1 MLSLLGDGSDV
12 ASTSGGIFLACGT
25 GLHTTVAA
33 VVAHAI
39 AAVVVVYS
47 CVVNVAIARDVYVA
61 YRLIVVKVAIVPAAA
76 FVAVATVAIAVIN
89 AAVETDFRP
98 PVAFVE
104 NVAIAIAAPVAGS
117 PEIADLG
124 SHHPRSRDP
133 IIVVVTVS
141 PVTGGPDVAVPGGDG
156 LIINGQFGR
165 GDPDGYTKANLGRGC
180 RRDGQQYER
189 EQQRTKR

>member
-12 ASTSGGIFLACGT
+12 APSSGGIFLACGSL
-25 GLHTTVAA
+25 LHATVAA

-76 FVAVATVAIAVIN
+76 FVAVA
-89 AAVETDFRP
+89 
-98 PVAFVE
+98 